1 MPSLEDPAVVD
12 QLVTRLRKL
21 HPERPR
27 AWGKMTPHEMLCHL
41 ADSFQ
46 VGLGER
52 QASPAETFLTRTLYK
67 FIALRTSMAWPQG
80 LETRPEVDPHAGGT
94 KPEDF
99 ERDRARVIE
108 LLQRFVLTSAT
119 YGRHPFFGV
128 MTREEWLI
136 WGYRHTDHHL
146 RQFAL

>member
-12 QLVTRLRKL
+12 QIVTRLRSL
-21 HPERPR
+21 HQERPR

-67 FIALRTSMAWPQG
+67 YIALRTSMAWPQG
-80 LETRPEVDPHAGGT
+80 LETRPEVDPRAGGT

-99 ERDRARVIE
+99 ERDRARVIS
-108 LLQRFVLTSAT
+108 LMQRFVLPSVT

-128 MTREEWLI
+128 MTREDWLI